1 MDPVPQMKP
10 HSYVW
15 PFQMA
20 GWLITLPEMGHLNSS
35 GISSSKLSGIRR
47 GEGIHGKD
55 GAAGVGD
62 RSLGSNGDAGDARGS
77 SRSIRYSLASRSKAA
92 ASKSAT

>member
-1 MDPVPQMKP
+1 
-10 HSYVW
+10 
-15 PFQMA
+15 
-20 GWLITLPEMGHLNSS
+20 MGHLNSS
-35 GISSSKLSGIRR
+35 GISSSKLSGI

-55 GAAGVGD
+55 GTAGVGD

-92 ASKSAT
+92 ARQRPPLESLDFAMSGQGKRSC